1 MCSYNQPTHSGSSW
15 SCTLFVVVVICL
27 FFPGRKKEEEGRT
40 SCCLLRKSLSLFFS
54 SLSLATL
61 ILRQKVA
68 SLARWRFQLPFF
80 FLLMGAFSPLL
91 WHCTYK
97 KVCQPTFSVKP
108 GRGIAETRKGQS
120 CISEMKSVGGFC
132 TFTFPGER
140 KRKGFVRR
148 LNGIVGAHSRDF
160 RMKSRNSA
168 A

>member
-1 MCSYNQPTHSGSSW
+1 MTFPMGQAGMPFLSRQEKRGGRTDFL
-15 SCTLFVVVVICL
+15 LFATQKPFSL
-27 FFPGRKKEEEGRT
+27 FFF
-40 SCCLLRKSLSLFFS
+40 SLSCDVDPQAKSRLARSLAVSATFFLPSHGGFFS
-54 SLSLATL
+54 SLMALYV
-61 ILRQKVA
+61 Q
-68 SLARWRFQLPFF
+68 
-80 FLLMGAFSPLL
+80 
-91 WHCTYK
+91 